1 MAPYGKETMPKVKVP
16 AGTDALHPE
25 ATEGWQHPL
34 HPASVKHEYPVPE
47 SPLIGRTYT
56 APDYGA
62 GTHKTYIIL
71 RVNGDKRE
79 RQRTPENCPL
89 DKFTGEPAL
98 QDYGA
103 SVWAAQVLSQR
114 PLELGPQILDFI
126 RLGQIERVDHAT
138 QDPV

>member
-1 MAPYGKETMPKVKVP
+1 MPKVKVP
-16 AGTDALHPE
+16 AGTDALHPD

-47 SPLIGRTYT
+47 SPLIGRTYQSS
-56 APDYGA
+56 A
-62 GTHKTYIIL
+62 GGRYIIL

-79 RQRTPENCPL
+79 RNRTPENCPL

-103 SVWAAQVLSQR
+103 SVWAAEVISQR
-114 PLELGPQILDFI
+114 PLELGRQILDFI